1 MKKNVFINKNKKKYY
16 YWIDLLRWVAALG
29 IVFIHYQTLIF
40 KTWQNYF
47 DRSIQPL
54 YEFFWFFYEFGGYGV
69 WFFWIISGF
78 VFTNLYINLNT
89 SKKEFFIARFAR
101 LYPLHFLTL
110 IIVLTLQIYSFF
122 NFKEYQIYFV
132 NDFYHFIL
140 NIFFI
145 SKWGLE
151 TGESFNYPIWSVSV
165 ELLILF
171 FFIFTLSF
179 LKKLK
184 IFLPIIMII
193 ISKVFL
199 YTIPFTAYEIYTCFF
214 YFFSGSFLF
223 FIKDS
228 FDKFGNKKSLVYLGF
243 FVVSILLMTLEQ
255 EFKEMGGFFS
265 TFEKIIPTT
274 VIIFSSII
282 LFATS
287 LDDILPSL
295 GKKIKILGE
304 SSYSIYLTHIPINIS
319 LLIII
324 KQFNINKSIFFN
336 EYFFILYLLFLQS
349 LSILTFLFFEYPMRK
364 KIKNNFSIFR

>member
-110 IIVLTLQIYSFF
+110 IIVLTLQTYSFF

-140 NIFFI
+140 NNPLRIA
-145 SKWGLE
+145 LP
-151 TGESFNYPIWSVSV
+151 NSVCWV
-165 ELLILF
+165 VAVCLLY
-171 FFIFTLSF
+171 
-179 LKKLK
+179 KDA
-184 IFLPIIMII
+184 LP
-193 ISKVFL
+193 
-199 YTIPFTAYEIYTCFF
+199 
-214 YFFSGSFLF
+214 
-223 FIKDS
+223 D
-228 FDKFGNKKSLVYLGF
+228 
-243 FVVSILLMTLEQ
+243 VSI
-255 EFKEMGGFFS
+255 
-265 TFEKIIPTT
+265 
-274 VIIFSSII
+274 
-282 LFATS
+282 
-287 LDDILPSL
+287 PSN
-295 GKKIKILGE
+295 
-304 SSYSIYLTHIPINIS
+304 PIS
-319 LLIII
+319 
-324 KQFNINKSIFFN
+324 
-336 EYFFILYLLFLQS
+336 
-349 LSILTFLFFEYPMRK
+349 
-364 KIKNNFSIFR
+364 